1 MALWPQLRVPRI
13 ALLLVTIAVCLVRAR
28 DQPSVDIPMGGT
40 TASIVPGDVLLVA
53 LALVAVTELVR
64 RGVPRVARPAAL
76 AAAGFCGLIFV
87 TAATN
92 GAAALVSGTKL
103 VELAALALGAATLL
117 RTRDELDAVVDVLLL
132 FTIAADIVGIVKFLE
147 SAGGRQASFL
157 GEHDF
162 AALAALPLLYGLAL
176 LYERGRNVR
185 AWIAIAAGA
194 VGCILGAA
202 LASLLGFY
210 LGVVALVVLAAVAR
224 RLTLGQ
230 LAATASV
237 VAVVT
242 GGTLVIRAG
251 ELGFLQSWFGKS
263 AERPGQYASSWS
275 QRLIFAYI
283 GGRIFVDHPVL
294 GTGWYGNLPPREFDS
309 YLPAARRRFSDQPP
323 AYFPSPSKPFVPQQT
338 YDEVLYELGAVG
350 GALLLA
356 LLACLG
362 RNALAAS
369 RAARGVAGSLAA
381 AWLAAAI
388 GAIAGEGLFG
398 GTPLAATFWL
408 AAGVVVALGVQ
419 ARGTV

>member
-13 ALLLVTIAVCLVRAR
+13 ALLLATTAVCLVRAR
-28 DQPSVDIPMGGT
+28 DQPSVDVSVGGT
-40 TASIVPGDVLLVA
+40 TASIVPGDVLLVV
-53 LALVAVTELVR
+53 LGLVAVAELVR
-64 RGVPRVARPAAL
+64 RGIPAGARPALL
-76 AAAGFCGLIFV
+76 AAAGFCGLIVV
-87 TAATN
+87 TGATN
-92 GAAALVSGTKL
+92 GATALVSGAKL
-103 VELAALALGAATLL
+103 VELAALALGAATLI
-117 RTRDELDAVVDVLLL
+117 RTRDELEAVVDVLLL
-132 FTIAADIVGIVKFLE
+132 FTVAADLVGVVKFLE

-176 LYERGRNVR
+176 LYERGRSMR
-185 AWIAIAAGA
+185 AWVAIAAGA
-194 VGCILGAA
+194 VGCILGSA

-210 LGVVALVVLAAVAR
+210 LGVLALVVLTAVAR
-224 RLTLGQ
+224 RLTVGQ
-230 LAATASV
+230 LAATAGV
-237 VAVVT
+237 VAIVT

-251 ELGFLQSWFGKS
+251 DLGFLQSWFGKP
-263 AERPGQYASSWS
+263 AQRPGQYASSWS
-275 QRLIFAYI
+275 QRLIFAYV
-283 GGRIFVDHPVL
+283 GGRIFIDHPLL
-294 GTGWYGNLPPREFDS
+294 GTGWYGNLPPKEFES

-356 LLACLG
+356 LLAFLG
-362 RNALAAS
+362 RSALAAS
-369 RAARGVAGSLAA
+369 RAARGIAGSLPA

-408 AAGVVVALGVQ
+408 VAGVVVAIGVQ
-419 ARGTV
+419 ARMAA